1 MIQIVTF
8 FGAIGIIGIIAQHIR
23 GERDI
28 KKIKARA
35 SKIQDEINRI
45 KNPAINQIKKSRD
58 FRGC

>member
-1 MIQIVTF
+1 MIQIVIILGT
-8 FGAIGIIGIIAQHIR
+8 IGIIAIIAQQIK

-35 SKIQDEINRI
+35 SKIQYEINRI
-45 KNPAINQIKKSRD
+45 KNPAIDQIKKSRD